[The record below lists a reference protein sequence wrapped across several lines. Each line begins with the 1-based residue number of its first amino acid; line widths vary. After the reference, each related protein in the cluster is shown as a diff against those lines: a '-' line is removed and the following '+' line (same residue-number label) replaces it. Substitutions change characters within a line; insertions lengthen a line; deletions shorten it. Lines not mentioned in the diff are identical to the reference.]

1 MAKERTVPDSCG
13 ESKSVQHRW
22 IGKRVSWMF
31 GSESYLGTV
40 VAFRKT
46 PARTAL
52 WHIQY
57 DDGDAEDFQLQD
69 LLHGMREHDRRERE
83 RKAIQKKDSHKLI
96 FKRRRAAVSVASA

>member
-1 MAKERTVPDSCG
+1 MDRQARLVDVWQRIVPGHGRGLPQNS
-13 ESKSVQHRW
+13 
-22 IGKRVSWMF
+22 
-31 GSESYLGTV
+31 T
-40 VAFRKT
+40 
-46 PARTAL
+46 ARTAL